1 MTPSIKT
8 GTHAIKQNSGR
19 SMANEIRAVVIGG
32 GIIVLMVAQI
42 AVSPSILMNAG
53 TLINYIIKLVLS
65 VTSIGLIAA
74 GVTLVIITGNNDIST
89 GSIMMVSAIMSCTMA
104 TDFSA
109 AMNPLAA
116 GILAVVLPLLVS
128 MLCGA
133 LNGLLV
139 GVLKLNAFVITMS
152 TMYAYQGLIMLY
164 NSGRAVWAP
173 KIPVFS
179 FIGHANFFIIPFP
192 IILLGMSFLALGF
205 ILHRAVYGRRVFAVG
220 GNPMAAKFS
229 GIDSRKVVFIAY
241 VIAGFMAGLSGVF
254 VGSWTNSADLLMGT
268 GKEFNAITAVVLGGA
283 ALSGGTGTMGGTV
296 LGVLFM
302 GALEMFYIQFN
313 VSVMMQWLIKG
324 LLMLAVIYANG
335 MLEASQS
342 RRKSA

>member
-1 MTPSIKT
+1 MTPSIK
-8 GTHAIKQNSGR
+8 AIKHDSGR

-32 GIIVLMVAQI
+32 GIVVLMVAQI
-42 AVSPSILMNAG
+42 AVSPSILMSAG

-65 VTSIGLIAA
+65 VTSIGLIAS

-89 GSIMMVSAIMSCTMA
+89 GSIMMISAIMSCTMA
-104 TDFSA
+104 TNFSA
-109 AMNPLAA
+109 AMNPVVA
-116 GILAVVLPLLVS
+116 GILAVLIPLMVS
-128 MLCGA
+128 VLCGA
-133 LNGLLV
+133 FNGLLV

-152 TMYAYQGLIMLY
+152 TMYAFQGLIMLY
-164 NSGRAVWAP
+164 NNGRAVWAP

-179 FIGHANFFIIPFP
+179 FIGHASFFIIPFP
-192 IILLGMSFLALGF
+192 IIMLGISFLLLGF
-205 ILHRAVYGRRVFAVG
+205 ILHRTVYGRNVFAVG
-220 GNPMAAKFS
+220 GNSMAARFS
-229 GIDSRKVVFIAY
+229 GIDSRKVIFTAY
-241 VIAGFMAGLSGVF
+241 IIAGFMAGLSGVF
-254 VGSWTNSADLLMGT
+254 VGSWTSSADLLMGT

-324 LLMLAVIYANG
+324 LLMLAVIYING